1 MKDTLRYLCWLLV
14 FSSFVSAVADQ
25 NYSQQVFFENSLSP
39 GSYFYSAGKVSAPST
54 LELVGGKLP
63 VESREFIS
71 GPNALELNGDLC
83 PREDGMQRS
92 SSIDGVTVMWILRVT
107 AFIYGF
113 TPKKGSTRQTCR
125 RSPWWI

>member
-71 GPNALELNGDLC
+71 GPNALELQWRSMPQGGWDAEIKLYRWRNRNVDFTGDSLYLWLYS
-83 PREDGMQRS
+83 EE
-92 SSIDGVTVMWILRVT
+92 
-107 AFIYGF
+107 
-113 TPKKGSTRQTCR
+113 
-125 RSPWWI
+125 